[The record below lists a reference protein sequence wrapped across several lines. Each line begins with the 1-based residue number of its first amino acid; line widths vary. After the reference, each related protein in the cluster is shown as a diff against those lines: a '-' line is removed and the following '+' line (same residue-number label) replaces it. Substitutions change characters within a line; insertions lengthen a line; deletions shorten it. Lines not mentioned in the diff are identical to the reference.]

1 MGLVETRVLAVEET
15 LREQAIMTSTR
26 RGCEDAAQ
34 SYSIDVLLNFANKIW
49 VKKNVGECSSFERHL
64 CGSLIPSAAAKSGF
78 VAAAAAPSSSCRILS

>member
-34 SYSIDVLLNFANKIW
+34 SYSIDILLNFENKTWI
-49 VKKNVGECSSFERHL
+49 KNVGECSSFERHL

-78 VAAAAAPSSSCRILS
+78 VAAAASPSSPCRILS